1 MASFGFRAAL
11 RRVVGSGALLIFVGW
26 LLLGSGATIALAVE
40 NVPLQG
46 HRLDALSRAE
56 RIAAKSGA
64 NDALTLTL
72 VLRRSDETG
81 FQHFLADVYDPSSPS
96 FRRFATSHDLADSFG
111 PSADDYAVVR
121 NYFAGSGFGVVEDSG
136 NRMTLTVRAP
146 RDRVEST
153 LAVRIGDFRLD
164 GKEFYANE
172 GDPALPADIAA
183 RVQAIAGLSN
193 LASAEPLREFHI
205 VIFST
210 VCLLIAQ
217 FDFDYL
223 LAAPGSVDA
232 QAAYLR
238 AVAKCINWNSIAAGY
253 GKLIGVDPPPPAW
266 QGVDGTGQT
275 VGLLEF
281 DNYLASDVA
290 DYIQL
295 IGLPANQIDKV
306 TRVDVGGGT
315 ARGANQDEVL
325 LDIADVLSIAPGA
338 DIKVYDAPFN
348 GGASFQALFNAM
360 VDDGVTIISNSWAY
374 CEDQTTLA
382 DVASIDAILQTAAA
396 SGISVFSGAG
406 DSGSTC
412 LDGSANTIAVPAGS
426 PNLTAVGGTSLVL
439 GPGYTYGGETWW
451 NGSGD
456 TPPTGQGGF
465 GTSRFFARPAYQ
477 NGLNPSAMRSIPD
490 VSANAD
496 PAHGVQICAASLGG
510 CPTGGLYGGTSSST
524 PVWAAFT
531 ALLNQSQGENLGH
544 LNAMMYTLAGSDA
557 FHTPAAMGSDF
568 THVGLGSPNLA
579 RLHQHLTSQ
588 SFGSVNASVSEVH
601 AYADG
606 NFTFPAE
613 LDLPIYISADGT
625 TEGYVVVRVADGN
638 GNLGGGIAVSLAAS
652 AGSHATI
659 TPPSG
664 ATDANTGTIV
674 FRITDE
680 TPEALTFT
688 ATAGGVALALSP
700 RITFVSPP
708 AASAG
713 IMAFPTTVP
722 ADGIS
727 TTTITVTLRDA
738 DSHPSSGKH
747 VTLSQDGHS
756 VVTGPDPPVSDA
768 NGEVVFTATD
778 TLEETVTYT
787 AVDDT
792 DGGLPVPGTAV
803 VMFSGSVAG
812 SCVIAPSA
820 GDNYVLTPFANGFA
834 AAPFFYGNVNWGCRG
849 ATDAA
854 FDANGNAYVAHFQ
867 TGSLYK
873 FGPDGGS
880 ATTPLATNLG
890 PTLSKPTFG
899 NDGRLYAT
907 HGATTGDFFT
917 GDVVEL
923 DPATGETL
931 RVVAS
936 NLTCPTGLA
945 TDPLSGD
952 LFFDDSCFGAGSDN
966 PGLFR
971 ITDPAGTDST
981 RPTEVVLYATLP
993 ETPNGVLAFSPD
1005 GTLYAESGYLDPQP
1019 VVLRVTGTNQP
1030 QPAIVTPIPD
1040 IWSIYWV
1047 NVGATQADGSA
1058 RSLIIFQTTPTSL
1071 DLNLVD
1077 ITTSPVQVTTLAHDI
1092 GSGTIGPDGCL
1103 YTSLPDA
1110 IYKLEPA
1117 AGACDFAATN
1127 PSPTLALTPR
1137 TVSPNPTQGGLQTLS
1152 AAFRNIDVPAGT
1164 AVYFQI
1170 RGANAQTRLARTN
1183 ASGAAALE
1191 YQGAFAGNDVVTA
1204 VATLDGLALTS
1215 NVARVTWDTGPHAT
1229 YVSFPG
1235 PVAAV
1240 AGQTVTLTAS
1250 LVDVA
1255 VDPQEA
1261 IAGASIHFSVGG
1273 QSCNAST
1280 GANGLASCAVTLAHP
1295 GAYTLTASYAGTAQY
1310 LAASASTVFVIPTD
1324 GIDLIFAD
1332 GFDGD

>member
-1 MASFGFRAAL
+1 MASFRFRAAL
-11 RRVVGSGALLIFVGW
+11 GVLARLALVSSFALMCSVGACAAAN
-26 LLLGSGATIALAVE
+26 GSPI
-40 NVPLQG
+40 PLQG
-46 HRLDALSRAE
+46 HQLDALARAE
-56 RIAAKSGA
+56 RIAPKSGGA
-64 NDALTLTL
+64 SMTLTI
-72 VLRRSDETG
+72 VLRRSDDAG
-81 FQHFLADVYDPSSPS
+81 FGRFVADVYDPSSAS
-96 FRRFATSHDLADSFG
+96 FRKFATPRDVSDRFG

-121 NYFAGSGFGVVEDSG
+121 SYFTGAGFSVVEESG
-136 NRMTLTVRAP
+136 NRLTLTVRAP

-164 GKEFYANE
+164 GREFFANE

-193 LASAEPLREFHI
+193 LAGAEPLREFHI

-210 VCLLIAQ
+210 VCLVIAQ
-217 FDFDYL
+217 FDFNYL
-223 LAAPGSVDA
+223 IAEVGSVDA

-238 AVAKCINWNSIAAGY
+238 AVAKCINWNSLAAGY

-275 VGLLEF
+275 VGLVEF

-295 IGLPANQIDKV
+295 VGLPATQIDKV

-315 ARGANQDEVL
+315 PRGANQDEVL

-348 GGASFQALFNAM
+348 GGASFQAVFNAM
-360 VDDGVTIISNSWAY
+360 IDDGVTIISNSWAY

-382 DVASIDAILQTAAA
+382 DVTSIDAILQAAAA

-412 LDGSANTIAVPAGS
+412 LDGAANTIAVPAGS
-426 PNLTAVGGTSLVL
+426 PNLTAVGGTSLTL
-439 GPGYTYGGETWW
+439 GPGYSYGSETWW

-477 NGLNPSAMRSIPD
+477 NGFNPAPMRSIPD

-524 PVWAAFT
+524 PIWAAFT
-531 ALLNQSQGENLGH
+531 ALLNQAQGENLGN
-544 LNAMMYTLAGSDA
+544 LNAAMYALAATDA
-557 FHTPAAMGSDF
+557 FHAPASMGSDF
-568 THVGLGSPNLA
+568 AHVGIGSPNLA

-588 SFGSVNASVSEVH
+588 SFGAVDASVSEVH
-601 AYADG
+601 AYGDG
-606 NFTFPAE
+606 NFAFPAD
-613 LDLPIYISADGT
+613 LDVPIYVSADGT
-625 TEGYVVVRVADGN
+625 TEAYVVVRVADGN
-638 GNLGGGIAVSLAAS
+638 GNLGGGIAVSLAVS

-674 FRITDE
+674 FRITDV

-688 ATAGGVALALSP
+688 ATAGGVALAASP

-708 AASAG
+708 ATAAG

-722 ADGIS
+722 ADGIG

-738 DSHPSSGKH
+738 DNHPSPGKH

-768 NGEVVFTATD
+768 NGEVVYTATD

-792 DGGLPVPGTAV
+792 DGGLPIPGTAV
-803 VMFSGSVAG
+803 VTFSGSAAG
-812 SCVIAPSA
+812 SCVVPPSA

-854 FDANGNAYVAHFQ
+854 FDADGNAYVAHFQ
-867 TGSLYK
+867 TGALYK

-971 ITDPAGTDST
+971 ITDPAGTDPT
-981 RPTEVVLYATLP
+981 RPTEVVTYATLP
-993 ETPNGVLAFSPD
+993 ETPNGVVSFSPD
-1005 GTLYAESGYLDPQP
+1005 GTIYAESGYLDPQP
-1019 VVLRVTGTNQP
+1019 VVLRITGTDQP

-1047 NVGATQADGSA
+1047 NVGATEPDGSA
-1058 RSLIIFQTTPTSL
+1058 RSLIIFRNSGTSL
-1071 DLNLVD
+1071 DLDLVD
-1077 ITTSPVQVTTLAHDI
+1077 LTTSQSTTLAHDI

-1103 YTSLPDA
+1103 FTALPDA
-1110 IYKLEPA
+1110 VYKLTPV
-1117 AGACDFAATN
+1117 AGACDFATTN

-1137 TVSPNPTQGGLQTLS
+1137 TVSPNPTQGNLQSVT
-1152 AAFRNIDVPAGT
+1152 AMFRNIDVPAGT
-1164 AVYFQI
+1164 AVYLQI
-1170 RGANAQTRLARTN
+1170 AGANAQTRLGRTN
-1183 ASGAAALE
+1183 ASGAATFE
-1191 YQGAFAGNDVVTA
+1191 YQGARAGNDVVA
-1204 VATLDGLALTS
+1204 AIATVDGVALTS
-1215 NVARVTWDTGPHAT
+1215 NVVRITWDAGPHAT
-1229 YVSFPG
+1229 FLGFPG
-1235 PVAAV
+1235 PIAAV
-1240 AGQTVTLTAS
+1240 AGQPVTLTAS

-1255 VDPQEA
+1255 VDPQA
-1261 IAGASIHFSVGG
+1261 GIAGASIHFAVGG

-1280 GANGLASCAVTLAHP
+1280 DANGLASCAVTLAHP

-1310 LAASASTVFVIPTD
+1310 LAASASTLFVIPID